1 MSTVEL
7 SIQKG
12 IAKVVMN
19 RPDVRNAFSPEM
31 IQELKSAFVQIQ
43 KDHSVRVVHFTGSGK
58 VFCAGADLNYMKEI
72 VKFGFAQNKQ
82 DAKALAEM
90 FETIYACDVP
100 VVAEVRGAAF
110 GGALGLI
117 AVSDLV
123 VAEVGT
129 QYCFSEVKLGIAPA
143 VISDFVLRKVP
154 KGLVQNW
161 MLSGQVFDSK
171 VAEKLGLV
179 HQVVAESEM
188 AATVCASLES
198 YFAAAPMAARET
210 KKLLREIRPG
220 TVEAL
225 ELTTDLIASRR
236 ASPEGQEGLG
246 SFLEKREP
254 SWRKK

>member
-7 SIQKG
+7 SIQSG
-12 IAKVVMN
+12 IAKVLMS
-19 RPDVRNAFSPEM
+19 RPEVRNAFSPEM
-31 IQELKSAFVQIQ
+31 IQELKSVFAQIQ

-72 VKFGFAQNKQ
+72 VKYGFAQNKQ

-90 FETIYACDVP
+90 FETIYSCDVP

-117 AVSDLV
+117 AVCDLV
-123 VAEVGT
+123 VADVET

-143 VISDFVLRKVP
+143 VISDFVLRKVS

-171 VAEKLGLV
+171 TAERLGLV
-179 HQVVAESEM
+179 HRVVSESEM
-188 AATVCASLES
+188 AATVEACLES
-198 YFAAAPMAARET
+198 YFAAAPMAVRET
-210 KKLLREIRPG
+210 KKLLRDIQVG
-220 TVEAL
+220 TPQAL
-225 ELTTDLIASRR
+225 EMTTDLIASRR

-246 SFLEKREP
+246 SFLEKRQP